1 MAIKAIFGAQEFDW
15 RDIKFYYNPI
25 TSLLE
30 PIGREVHIN
39 NNFVNANPWWIN
51 QMDQSGL
58 LILEI
63 KENLLIYCL
72 IIMNFMKCIYLNF
85 FVLPMII
92 I

>member
-30 PIGREVHIN
+30 PIGRSSYIN
-39 NNFVNANPWWIN
+39 NNLNANPWWIN
-51 QMDQSGL
+51 SDGSEWFAHS
-58 LILEI
+58 EI